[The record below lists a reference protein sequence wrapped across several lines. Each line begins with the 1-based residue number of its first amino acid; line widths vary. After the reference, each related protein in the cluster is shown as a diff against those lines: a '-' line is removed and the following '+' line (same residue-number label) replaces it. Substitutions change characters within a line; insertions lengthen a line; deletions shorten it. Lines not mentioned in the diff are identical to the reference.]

1 MTAAAPGL
9 ASGAPPPEPGRAA
22 RDLVAVHRRLAEQ
35 AADLLAYLDGTRADV
50 VRLVEADRDVRV
62 RRELAEITIDRLNEV
77 TDKNLRVRA
86 LLDAGYTT
94 VLPLLEAQV
103 SVLQELDGVG
113 PHTARGAVAA
123 AHQLADAIRASLPT
137 RIEMDPTDETS
148 TTLLALLDRVRR
160 LGPLVEAHREELSDY
175 TRAMA
180 SLLPLARPATRRLA
194 FALSRRRTKDAAATA
209 LAALPGWDAWLAST
223 GLRDTVARLTAT
235 AEAPVPG
242 PVRLWD
248 DFELRA
254 ASYYAVLATIVP
266 WATESA
272 AAHGM
277 LPDELADRVGGYP
290 LDESLLRAHLRG
302 YQAFGAKFVLNQGR
316 VLLGD
321 EMGLGKTVQA
331 IAAMADCA
339 AKGDTHFVVV
349 CPASVLVS
357 WVREVGVHSH
367 LAAHR
372 VHGSGRDQALADW
385 TDRGGVAVT
394 TFDGLK
400 HLPLPPG
407 VTGDAPAPS
416 SVEPAP
422 IGDEPVPAAGPR
434 VAMLVVD
441 EAHLIKNPRAQR
453 TRDVLAWVQ
462 RCWRVLYM
470 SGTPMENRLEEFLA
484 LVSHLQP
491 DVVDRVP
498 RHVGLAGADAFR
510 AAMSG
515 VYLRRNQVEV
525 LVELPD
531 LVEVDEWE
539 ELTPAGR
546 AVYADAVAS
555 GNLMAMR
562 RAAFATA
569 DPAESSKLGRLVEI
583 LGDAAENGHK
593 VVVFSFFR
601 QVIELVAAS
610 AAIQGRPVHG
620 PITGDVPAGGRQQ
633 IVDDFTAA
641 PAGAVLVAQIQAG
654 GVGLNI
660 QAASVVVLCEP
671 ALTPAAEDQAVAR
684 VRRMGQVRTVRVHRL
699 LAEDSVDERI
709 RELLAEKSQLFD
721 AYVRES
727 SLAAGAVR
735 AVDVSEAQ
743 LARQVVTAEQ
753 ARLGYGPVWDEL
765 EASISAVHDD
775 DR

>member
-1 MTAAAPGL
+1 ML
-9 ASGAPPPEPGRAA
+9 SELDRARAGVA
-22 RDLVAVHRRLAEQ
+22 R
-35 AADLLAYLDGTRADV
+35 V
-50 VRLVEADRDVRV
+50 VDEGHEAQVRS
-62 RRELAEITIDRLNEV
+62 ELAGITIDRLNEV

-94 VLPLLEAQV
+94 VLPLLDAQV
-103 SVLQELDGVG
+103 SDLQELDGVG

-123 AHQLADAIRASLPT
+123 AQQLADAIRASLPT
-137 RIEMDPTDETS
+137 RIPLDPSDRS
-148 TTLLALLDRVRR
+148 ATTLLALLHRVRR
-160 LGPLVEAHREELSDY
+160 LAPLIEPRREELTDY
-175 TRAMA
+175 TQAMVH
-180 SLLPLARPATRRLA
+180 LLLLARPATRRLP
-194 FALSRRRTKDAAATA
+194 FLLRGRRTKEAATRA
-209 LAALPGWDAWLAST
+209 LAALAGWDPWLTST
-223 GLRDTVARLTAT
+223 SLPEVVARLSAAV
-235 AEAPVPG
+235 AEPGPG
-242 PVRLWD
+242 PVALWD
-248 DFELRA
+248 DFEQRA
-254 ASYYAVLATIVP
+254 AAYYAVLGTIVALGP
-266 WATESA
+266 ESA

-277 LPDELADRVGGYP
+277 VPEDLADRVSAYP
-290 LDESLLRAHLRG
+290 LDESLLRVDLRG

-339 AKGDTHFVVV
+339 AKGDTHFLVV

-357 WVREVGVHSH
+357 WVREVGTHSE

-372 VHGSGRDQALADW
+372 VHGAGREQALAAW
-385 TDRGGVAVT
+385 TTQGGVAVT

-400 HLPLPPG
+400 HVPPPDG
-407 VTGDAPAPS
+407 G
-416 SVEPAP
+416 
-422 IGDEPVPAAGPR
+422 GPQ

-441 EAHLIKNPRAQR
+441 EAHLIKNPRARR
-453 TRDVLAWVQ
+453 TQDVLLWVE

-491 DVVDRVP
+491 DVVDRLP
-498 RHVGLAGADAFR
+498 RHVGLAGADIFR

-531 LVEVDEWE
+531 LVEIDEWE
-539 ELTPAGR
+539 EFTPAGR
-546 AVYADAVAS
+546 MVYAAAVES

-562 RAAFATA
+562 RAAFATH
-569 DPAESSKLGRLVEI
+569 DPADSSKLGRLLEI
-583 LGDAAENGHK
+583 LADAAENGHK

-601 QVIELVAAS
+601 QVISLVAAS
-610 AAIQGRPVHG
+610 AAADGCAVLG
-620 PITGDVPAGGRQQ
+620 PITGDVPAVERQQ
-633 IVDDFTAA
+633 IIDDFTAG
-641 PAGAVLVAQIQAG
+641 PPGAVLVAQIQAG

-699 LAEDSVDERI
+699 LVEDSVDERI
-709 RELLAEKSQLFD
+709 RELLTEKARVFD
-721 AYVRES
+721 TYVRES
-727 SLAAGAVR
+727 SLAAGAIR

-765 EASISAVHDD
+765 EASVGAVHPGDL
-775 DR
+775 

>member
-1 MTAAAPGL
+1 MISHPGL
-9 ASGAPPPEPGRAA
+9 AAGAPPPEPGRAA
-22 RDLVAVHRRLAEQ
+22 RDLVAAHRRLAEQ
-35 AADLLAYLDGTRADV
+35 AAAVLAELDGARAEV
-50 VRLVEADRDVRV
+50 IRLVEADRDVRV

-94 VLPLLEAQV
+94 VLPLLEARV
-103 SVLQELDGVG
+103 SDLQELDGVG

-123 AHQLADAIRASLPT
+123 AQQLADVIRSGLST
-137 RIEMDPTDETS
+137 RIETDPTDAAT
-148 TTLLALLDRVRR
+148 TTLLSLLERVRR
-160 LGPLVEAHREELSDY
+160 LGPLVEPHREDLTDY
-175 TRAMA
+175 IGAMA
-180 SLLPLARPATRRLA
+180 SLLPLARPATRRLGL
-194 FALSRRRTKDAAATA
+194 ALSRRRTKDAATAA
-209 LAALPGWDAWLAST
+209 LASLPGWDAWLAST
-223 GLRDTVARLTAT
+223 ALPDAVARLSA
-235 AEAPVPG
+235 AAAAPGPG

-248 DFELRA
+248 DFELRV

-266 WATESA
+266 WVTESA

-277 LPDELADRVGGYP
+277 LPDELADRVSAYP

-372 VHGSGRDQALADW
+372 VHGSGREQALADW
-385 TDRGGVAVT
+385 TAQGGVAVT

-407 VTGDAPAPS
+407 ATRDEPASSGTEPDPTGDELAPT
-416 SVEPAP
+416 
-422 IGDEPVPAAGPR
+422 AAGPR

-441 EAHLIKNPRAQR
+441 EAHLIKNPRARR
-453 TRDVLAWVQ
+453 TRDVLAWAE

-484 LVSHLQP
+484 LVAHLQP
-491 DVVDRVP
+491 DVVERVP

-510 AAMSG
+510 ATMSG

-525 LVELPD
+525 LMELPD

-539 ELTPAGR
+539 DLTPAGR
-546 AVYADAVAS
+546 AVYASAVAS

-569 DPAESSKLGRLVEI
+569 DPTESSKLGRLVEI
-583 LGDAAENGHK
+583 LADAAENGHK

-601 QVIELVAAS
+601 QVIELVAAT
-610 AAIQGRPVHG
+610 AASEGHPVHG
-620 PITGDVPAGGRQQ
+620 PITGDVPAAGRQQ
-633 IVDDFTAA
+633 VVDDFTAA

-709 RELLAEKSQLFD
+709 RELLTEKSRLFD

-765 EASISAVHDD
+765 EASIGAVHDD